1 MGVMEKFRDSTK
13 YILWILLISFGLL
26 WGLSDTRVFDA
37 MMAGPRSLGEVN
49 GDPIQIEAY
58 NQRVQYY
65 IQQHNEQRGGNV
77 SPEMRAYYEDQAWQ
91 DLVSNKLVQQKME
104 ELGITVT
111 DAELVEMITG
121 ENPDPFIRQQFQT
134 EDGTIDRVAL
144 QTAIEAEENTQ
155 VWIMIEQQLRQKRR
169 QQKLNNFIQSGL
181 IVSDRE
187 VREDYINNNTSADI
201 EYVRLPYSSID
212 EADVTVTDNEIQS
225 YYNSN
230 SDEFQRKESYEFSY
244 VSFSKAPTQQD
255 TARTINEMKELRDE
269 FANAENDSTF
279 LIRHQSATPYNSSYV
294 SADDIKESLKPVL
307 ELEEGE
313 VSTVINDNGQVH
325 LVKLI
330 DRKGNE
336 VNFVDFSRNIIA
348 DPIATVD
355 KQAEEAED
363 FLFFAEDDGFQQEAE
378 RRGLEVKSTTAT
390 KGQPFIPGIGQ
401 SRQILDFLEKQ
412 ASEGELS
419 EPIELNDRFVVLKI
433 NNIIPAGT
441 RPLDEVRSQIE
452 NILTIQERENVA
464 LEKAQELMVSNQT
477 LEAIASSMDQEV
489 QKVDG
494 VRKASSV
501 LSGSGREPAVVGS
514 IFGMEVGSISSPI
527 TGNNG
532 AYIIKVLS
540 INEADPANLTEA
552 QKQQIKTRLSQTKA
566 QRYLQTWVEQLKKD
580 ASIED
585 YRHLVFQS

>member
-1 MGVMEKFRDSTK
+1 MGVMEKLRDSTK
-13 YILWILLISFGLL
+13 YMLWILLISFGLL

>member
-1 MGVMEKFRDSTK
+1 MGVMEKLRDSTK
-13 YILWILLISFGLL
+13 YMLWILLISFGLL

-77 SPEMRAYYEDQAWQ
+77 SPEMRANYEDRAWQ

-212 EADVTVTDNEIQS
+212 EANITVTDSQIQS

-244 VSFSKAPTQQD
+244 VSFSKAPTPQD

-269 FANAENDSTF
+269 FANADNDSTF

-313 VSTVINDNGQVH
+313 VSSVINDNGQVH
-325 LVKLI
+325 LVKLL
-330 DRKGNE
+330 DREGNE

-363 FLFFAEDDGFQQEAE
+363 FLFFSEDD
-378 RRGLEVKSTTAT
+378 
-390 KGQPFIPGIGQ
+390 
-401 SRQILDFLEKQ
+401 
-412 ASEGELS
+412 
-419 EPIELNDRFVVLKI
+419 
-433 NNIIPAGT
+433 
-441 RPLDEVRSQIE
+441 
-452 NILTIQERENVA
+452 
-464 LEKAQELMVSNQT
+464 
-477 LEAIASSMDQEV
+477 
-489 QKVDG
+489 
-494 VRKASSV
+494 
-501 LSGSGREPAVVGS
+501 
-514 IFGMEVGSISSPI
+514 
-527 TGNNG
+527 
-532 AYIIKVLS
+532 
-540 INEADPANLTEA
+540 
-552 QKQQIKTRLSQTKA
+552 
-566 QRYLQTWVEQLKKD
+566 
-580 ASIED
+580 
-585 YRHLVFQS
+585 